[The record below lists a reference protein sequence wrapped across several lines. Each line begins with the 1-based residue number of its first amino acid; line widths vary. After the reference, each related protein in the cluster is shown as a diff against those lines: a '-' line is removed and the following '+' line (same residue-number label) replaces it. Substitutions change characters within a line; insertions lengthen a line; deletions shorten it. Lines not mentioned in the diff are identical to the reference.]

1 MPMNPQTIELC
12 VKRAIGQTTEVI
24 EDLMEDTLRNFERSK
39 SDKFKLV
46 LTIAGSRKSG
56 DSFTI
61 KTTGK
66 SSVGLK
72 QDAETDADFIDFGG
86 PNLFQVAE
94 QHGAKVSIE
103 VKDAPAGK

>member
-1 MPMNPQTIELC
+1 M
-12 VKRAIGQTTEVI
+12 
-24 EDLMEDTLRNFERSK
+24 
-39 SDKFKLV
+39 
-46 LTIAGSRKSG
+46 
-56 DSFTI
+56 SFTI